1 MCTCP
6 GPLLRQMLAEEG
18 EHLAPA
24 IHCLLRPVEWPV
36 PIEDAVAGTV
46 VAVERVYLTVLLE
59 LGLVLVHLLGAR
71 RAVVVAEY
79 AEQRA
84 AQVLRHLDRRDG
96 RFGIELLLVHHHAA
110 APEFDAGI
118 DVLPL
123 AGIDEGVPATR
134 TGAENADLAVVV
146 GLRAY
151 PLHCGLGIANH
162 LGVGNA
168 AVGAHFGGDVVRVT
182 LARTLIEVSADR
194 EIAVMRESTRR
205 LNVELAPARKMV
217 DKRHARKGAR
227 TRRLGHISGNRGP
240 LVAFDGHILAGHA
253 SIEQHQSSS
262 MGVSL

>member
-1 MCTCP
+1 MP
-6 GPLLRQMLAEEG
+6 SAGAISMMDVHMSWSLLLRQMLAEEG

-24 IHCLLRPVEWPV
+24 VHRLLDPVERPV
-36 PIEDAVAGTV
+36 PIEEGVAGAI
-46 VAVERVYLTVLLE
+46 VAIELVHLATLLE

-71 RAVVVAEY
+71 RAVVIAEY

-151 PLHCGLGIANH
+151 PLNCGLGI
-162 LGVGNA
+162 
-168 AVGAHFGGDVVRVT
+168 VT
-182 LARTLIEVSADR
+182 R
-194 EIAVMRESTRR
+194 
-205 LNVELAPARKMV
+205 
-217 DKRHARKGAR
+217 
-227 TRRLGHISGNRGP
+227 
-240 LVAFDGHILAGHA
+240 
-253 SIEQHQSSS
+253 
-262 MGVSL
+262 